1 MGVGEKVDNALA
13 AGIALIIIMV
23 ALIAMT
29 PTIIEQVEGA
39 VSAADTWNFTGAS
52 GAESLLGLVP
62 FIWIAA
68 IVLVAVVGSF
78 LIAKSLGNV

>member
-1 MGVGEKVDNALA
+1 MGLGGKVDNAMT

-29 PTIIEQVEGA
+29 PVVIDQIEA
-39 VSAADTWNFTGAS
+39 ATADADTWNFTGAT

-62 FIWIAA
+62 FVWIAA

-78 LIAKSLGNV
+78 LIARSLGQV